1 MIYSY
6 MFLFMYKSQF
16 MLHDFQNNFW
26 WLNVSVKL
34 NNDHNQIISN
44 YHKKLLFCTFHK
56 SYNSWRKTIQRRLE
70 KKTSV
75 EIVLRIVWVIA
86 KISNSSTK
94 QIVAEW
100 FLYENFL
107 CWCIVII
114 ILVSSFA
121 YRVQI
126 VKMFCGSVNT
136 SNINI
141 LLENFQE

>member
-6 MFLFMYKSQF
+6 MFQF
-16 MLHDFQNNFW
+16 MGLVKITYVMQRPWYVIKYHHSEKNIL
-26 WLNVSVKL
+26 LNVSVKL

-44 YHKKLLFCTFHK
+44 CHKKFLFCTFHK

-75 EIVLRIVWVIA
+75 EIVLRIVWMIA

-114 ILVSSFA
+114 IFIFIIWI
-121 YRVQI
+121 QD
-126 VKMFCGSVNT
+126 
-136 SNINI
+136 
-141 LLENFQE
+141 E